1 MNAVADLSTRDVS
14 FFPRP
19 AKPLTSYRKYWAA
32 RFGTAKF
39 LPMSRAE
46 MDVLGWDSCDI
57 ILVTG
62 DAYVDHPS
70 FGMAVIGRMLE
81 AQGFRVGIIAQ
92 PDWQS
97 AEAFKVL
104 GKPNLFW
111 GVTAG
116 NMDSMINRYTA
127 DRKIRTDDAYT
138 PGDIGGKRPDR
149 AAIVY
154 SQRCR
159 EAFKDVPII
168 LGGIEG
174 SLRRIAHYD
183 YWSDKVRRSIV
194 VDAKCDLLLYGN
206 AERAIVE
213 IAHRLG
219 AREPV
224 QQITDVR
231 GTAFVRRPDDAS
243 GKGWFEIDS
252 TQVDM
257 PGRVEDHV
265 NPYLT
270 TSEAAAAQGSSCSS
284 DLGEKLPQNNII
296 NAINNVSN
304 NAINTRTIASNNS
317 DSSVGINIQP
327 LKFVQNPNLAAK
339 KALKAAE
346 AAQSAAAALAA
357 TQLAS
362 QVAMATP
369 RAPGTGKLAVPPR
382 DKSVIR
388 LPSFEQVKSDP
399 ILYAHA
405 NRVLHLE
412 TNPGNARALVQAHGE
427 GVTARDV
434 WITAPPIPLTT
445 PEMDFVFDL
454 PYARSP
460 HPAYADEN
468 GSHDHATKIPAWEM
482 IRFSVN
488 IMRGCFGGCTFCS
501 ITEHEGRIIQ
511 SRSEDSVIKEL
522 EDIRD
527 KVKGFTGTISDLG
540 GPTANMYRI
549 GCKTPEI
556 EAACR
561 KPSCV
566 YPGICSNLN
575 TSHAPLI
582 KMYRRARALKGVKK
596 ILISSG
602 LRYDLAVQSPEYVK
616 ELVTHHVGGYLK
628 IAPEHTEQGPL
639 TKMMKP
645 GIGSYDKFK
654 QMFDKYS
661 LEAGKKQFLVPYF
674 IAAHPGTSDEDM
686 MHLAQWL
693 KKNGFRADQVQTF
706 YPSPMAT
713 ATAMYHS
720 NRNPL
725 RRVRREAAAEDTVDI
740 VRGEKRRRLH
750 KAFLRYHDPNNWPVL
765 REALKAMGRAD
776 LIGNGKQHLIP
787 TFQPLGD
794 GGYQSARKK
803 NSTAA
808 PVKSSSSK
816 ADAQPVKGRLLT
828 QHTGLPPRR
837 TK

>member
-1 MNAVADLSTRDVS
+1 MNAPIDVS
-14 FFPRP
+14 FFARA

-32 RFGTAKF
+32 RFGTSPI
-39 LPMSRAE
+39 LPMSRKE

-57 ILVTG
+57 VLVTG

-97 AEAFKVL
+97 AEPFRAL

-127 DRKIRTDDAYT
+127 DRKIRSDDAYT
-138 PGDIGGKRPDR
+138 PGDVGGKRPDH

-159 EAFKDVPII
+159 EAFKDVPIV

-213 IAHRLG
+213 IAHRL
-219 AREPV
+219 AAKEPV
-224 QQITDVR
+224 QKITDVR
-231 GTAFVRRPDDAS
+231 GTAFVRRPDDET
-243 GKGWFEIDS
+243 GRGWFEIDS
-252 TQVDM
+252 TSVDE
-257 PGRVEDHV
+257 PGRVEAHV
-265 NPYLT
+265 NPYMT
-270 TSEAAAAQGSSCSS
+270 TSEQAAAQGSTCAKADAENDAGKDATKTGAARAGSTGATGQFGS
-284 DLGEKLPQNNII
+284 K
-296 NAINNVSN
+296 
-304 NAINTRTIASNNS
+304 
-317 DSSVGINIQP
+317 SSVDPTIQP
-327 LKFVQNPNLAAK
+327 LTFMPNP
-339 KALKAAE
+339 AL
-346 AAQSAAAALAA
+346 Q
-357 TQLAS
+357 
-362 QVAMATP
+362 
-369 RAPGTGKLAVPPR
+369 GKLKVPPR
-382 DKSVIR
+382 ERSVIR
-388 LPSFEQVKSDP
+388 LPSYEQVKADP
-399 ILYAHA
+399 VLYAHA
-405 NRVLHLE
+405 SRVLHLE

-434 WITAPPIPLTT
+434 WINPPPIPLTT
-445 PEMDFVFDL
+445 AEMDFVFDL

-460 HPAYADEN
+460 HPSYADEN
-468 GSHDHATKIPAWEM
+468 GSHEHATKIPAWEM
-482 IRFSVN
+482 IRFSIN

-511 SRSEDSVIKEL
+511 SRSEDSVIKEI

-540 GPTANMYRI
+540 GPTANMYRL
-549 GCKTPEI
+549 GCRSPEI

-566 YPGICSNLN
+566 YPGICQNL
-575 TSHAPLI
+575 TTDHGPLI
-582 KMYRRARALKGVKK
+582 SMYRRGRALKGIKK
-596 ILISSG
+596 ILIGSG

-628 IAPEHTEQGPL
+628 IAPEHTESGPL

-654 QMFDKYS
+654 TLFEKFS
-661 LEAGKKQFLVPYF
+661 AEAGKKQFLIPYF

-686 MHLAQWL
+686 MNLAVWL

-720 NRNPL
+720 NKNPL
-725 RRVRREAAAEDTVDI
+725 RKITRDSETVDI

-750 KAFLRYHDPNNWPVL
+750 KAFLRYHDANNWPLL

-776 LIGNGKQHLIP
+776 LIGNGKHHLIP
-787 TFQPLGD
+787 TYQPLTD
-794 GGYQSARKK
+794 GGYTSARGK
-803 NSTAA
+803 NSTPVAAKAAA
-808 PVKSSSSK
+808 PASP
-816 ADAQPVKGRLLT
+816 QKGRILT
-828 QHTGLPPRR
+828 QHTGLPPRDKGSGR
-837 TK
+837 PSGKLPRRPR